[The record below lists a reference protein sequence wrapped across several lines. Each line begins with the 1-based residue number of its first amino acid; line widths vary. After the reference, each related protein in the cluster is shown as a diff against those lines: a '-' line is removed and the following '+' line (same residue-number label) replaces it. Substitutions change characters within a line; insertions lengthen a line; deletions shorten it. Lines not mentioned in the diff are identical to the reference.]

1 MANERKK
8 IFSPEDFDKEPKRK
22 PWYKKPWPWVI
33 LALILVAIII
43 VCVFKG
49 CNINSEDSSN
59 ETVVADTIQ
68 NSEPTDSSS
77 LSNEEGVPVNGEENA
92 NEETESSSTET
103 SSDNGEESVKSD
115 ENVVPTQASTNTSKQ
130 VGNTSSENVSN
141 DVEAEAMKVIRGD
154 YGDGQV
160 RKDNLGSRYQTIQNR
175 VNELKRAGVF

>member
-49 CNINSEDSSN
+49 CNTNSKDSSN
-59 ETVVADTIQ
+59 EAVVSDTIQ
-68 NSEPTDSSS
+68 NSVVDDSAAT
-77 LSNEEGVPVNGEENA
+77 NKDEGAPVNGEENA
-92 NEETESSSTET
+92 NEEYPET
-103 SSDNGEESVKSD
+103 SSNNGEEPVRSD
-115 ENVVPTQASTNTSKQ
+115 ENVVPTQATINTSKQ
-130 VGNTSSENVSN
+130 VGNTLSESVSN

-160 RKDNLGSRYQTIQNR
+160 RKDNLGSKYQTIQNR